1 MRRAVYRLSARRRH
15 LADVVPPRAGMIDST
30 SPESHAWR
38 DGNRSRHD
46 GRDWRRGCLDP
57 WPFGKRQVGLRL
69 AADRCRRGSRR
80 RPRLTLEHDRVVAR
94 SPETIKGKIEVR
106 GLGIARIKALN
117 AAPICIVV
125 DLVASEAVSRMPAPI
140 TTDLLGQPVRHILLA
155 PFEASAP
162 AKIRLA
168 IGLGPEDLEG

>member
-1 MRRAVYRLSARRRH
+1 METV
-15 LADVVPPRAGMIDST
+15 
-30 SPESHAWR
+30 HATTVAI
-38 DGNRSRHD
+38 G
-46 GRDWRRGCLDP
+46 GEGVLIRGP
-57 WPFGKRQVGLRL
+57 SGSGKSDFALRL
-69 AADRCRRGSRR
+69 IDAGAVLVADDRT
-80 RPRLTLEHDRVVAR
+80 RLTLEHDRVVAR